1 MNNTINNNNKIKN
14 IFYFKLNNPHPTL
27 SPFLGVEV

>member
-14 IFYFKLNNPHPTL
+14 IFYFKLNNPHHSL
-27 SPFLGVEV
+27 SFLEVQA